1 MFVQTLSK
9 KFGQDFEVEVQAKFE
24 VGDLEFGQF
33 FSADVLQNIDLRR
46 ILVEI
51 LKLGLV
57 KILNLK
63 FYGEADVWLRF

>member
-1 MFVQTLSK
+1 MSTRFS
-9 KFGQDFEVEVQAKFE
+9 QDFEVEVQARFEDGVWPLFQLKFCRGYE
-24 VGDLEFGQF
+24 VE
-33 FSADVLQNIDLRR
+33 
-46 ILVEI
+46 EI